1 MESRCTHG
9 SGYARRRRVFVAL
22 SMNEQLTQWIVF
34 LDRFW
39 VLKSRF
45 YWGGLAPWDTRHV
58 FQKFNMGRRNG
69 KRLKALIAVWH
80 AVV

>member
-45 YWGGLAPWDTRHV
+45 YWYFLGQVPFVLNLELWV
-58 FQKFNMGRRNG
+58 
-69 KRLKALIAVWH
+69 
-80 AVV
+80 